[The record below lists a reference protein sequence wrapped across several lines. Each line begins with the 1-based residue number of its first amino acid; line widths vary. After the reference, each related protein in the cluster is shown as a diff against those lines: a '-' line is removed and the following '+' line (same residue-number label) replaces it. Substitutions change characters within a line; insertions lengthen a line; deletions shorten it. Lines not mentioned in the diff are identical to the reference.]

1 MSSTTVTVV
10 NASGLHA
17 RAGRVFVKRARD
29 HRCAV
34 AIRKGDLIV
43 DATSTMSIMT
53 MDCGPNDE
61 IEIIV
66 DGDRAEQALADLVHL
81 VENGLG
87 EGTPHRR

>member
-1 MSSTTVTVV
+1 MPSATVTVI
-10 NASGLHA
+10 NDGGLHA
-17 RAGRVFVKRARD
+17 RAGRVFVKRVRD

-34 AIRKGDLIV
+34 AIRKGDRVV

-66 DGDRAEQALADLVHL
+66 DGEHADRALADLVRL
-81 VENGLG
+81 VESGLG
-87 EGTPHRR
+87 ETRLGAS